1 MRSLHFV
8 TSSTSYHIIIIG
20 RMHDCVHG
28 VVLQELVLGWDD
40 DVDVLSLSHSLD
52 FLHSLSFYCI
62 GGVVQVKRKAV

>member
-1 MRSLHFV
+1 MIVFMMLYYKSW
-8 TSSTSYHIIIIG
+8 
-20 RMHDCVHG
+20 C
-28 VVLQELVLGWDD
+28 WDD